1 MRQPFAPATYMDDP
15 LYFMRATLFVMLLC
29 MGYSLSRPI
38 NSAKAEENILL
49 PSTTGNDLEGEEKT
63 SLQSWQKAVSEKAVE
78 RYAATQGKKWRRWN
92 EVMFERSS

>member
-1 MRQPFAPATYMDDP
+1 MGQTFAPATYVDDP

-38 NSAKAEENILL
+38 NSAKAEENILF

-63 SLQSWQKAVSEKAVE
+63 GLPLWQKTVSEKAVE
-78 RYAATQGKKWRRWN
+78 KYAAAQGKKWRRWN